1 MASIFTQI
9 IEGDLPGHFIWKD
22 DLAVAILTIAP
33 IKEGHVLVIPR
44 AEIDHWDDLP
54 DEINAHLMA
63 VSKKVTKAIKAVYD
77 PLRVG
82 LVIAGLEVPHTHLHL
97 LPVDA
102 LSDFDF
108 SKANMVD
115 PASLA
120 PVADKLKTA
129 LIDAG
134 HSEANC

>member
-9 IEGDLPGHFIWKD
+9 IQGDLPGHFVWQD
-22 DLAVAILTIAP
+22 DIAVAILTIAP
-33 IKEGHVLVIPR
+33 IKEGHVLVIPK

-54 DEINAHLMA
+54 EDISAHLMV
-63 VSKKVTKAIKAVYD
+63 VSQKITKAIKTVYN

-82 LVIAGLEVPHTHLHL
+82 FVIAGLEVPHTHIHL

-108 SKANMVD
+108 NKAQMVD
-115 PASLA
+115 PETLA
-120 PVADKLKTA
+120 PVAAKLKAA
-129 LIDAG
+129 LVYAG
-134 HSEANC
+134 HTEANC

>member
-1 MASIFTQI
+1 MASVFTQI

-33 IKEGHVLVIPR
+33 VKEGHVLVIPR

-54 DEINAHLMA
+54 DDLNAHLMA
-63 VSKKVTKAIKAVYD
+63 VSKKIAKALKAVYQ
-77 PLRVG
+77 PVRVG

-102 LSDFDF
+102 MSDFDF
-108 SKANMVD
+108 NKAQMLD
-115 PASLA
+115 PATLS
-120 PVADKLKTA
+120 PVAEKLRAA
-129 LIDAG
+129 LLAAG
-134 HSEANC
+134 HTQANC

>member
-33 IKEGHVLVIPR
+33 IKEGHVLIIPR

-115 PASLA
+115 PASLS